1 MINILLIDDELLI
14 RAKIKKYII
23 EYNFEFDRIFEANNG
38 LDAFKLLSANPNISL
53 IIADINMPIMN
64 GIDFLKNI
72 RANNFQNKIIFVT
85 GFEKFEYARDSI
97 KLGVYDYL
105 LKPINRSELYCVL
118 KSLGFINKNQNKN
131 SNKNNFNTKTNSTI
145 ELSSTIK
152 TSLTNSNLIVENII
166 SFIDI
171 NYSNKEINLNFLSK
185 KFFINSSYLS
195 TMFKKATNKT
205 LIEYISEKRIDK
217 AKNLLKCNEIK
228 ISQIHELIGY
238 NDYYYFSKNF
248 KKHTG
253 LSPLKYRQQ
262 YNIEQIKIDC

>member
-1 MINILLIDDELLI
+1 MINILLIDDEILI
-14 RAKIKKYII
+14 RTKIKKYLI
-23 EYNFEFDRIFEANNG
+23 EYDFQFDRIFESNNG
-38 LDAFKLLSANPNISL
+38 LEAFKLLSNNPNISL

-72 RANNFQNKIIFVT
+72 RSNNFQNKIIFVT
-85 GFEKFEYARDSI
+85 GFEKFEYARESI

-105 LKPINRSELYCVL
+105 LKPINRSELYSVL
-118 KSLGFINKNQNKN
+118 KSLGFINQSKI
-131 SNKNNFNTKTNSTI
+131 SNKNIFTTQTDSTTK
-145 ELSSTIK
+145 LSLTK
-152 TSLTNSNLIVENII
+152 KETLTNSSLVISNII
-166 SFIDI
+166 FFIDT
-171 NYSNKEINLNFLSK
+171 NYSNKELSLNFLSK

-205 LIEYISEKRIDK
+205 LIEYISEKRITK

-228 ISQIHELIGY
+228 ISQIHEQVGY

-262 YNIEQIKIDC
+262 YNIEQIKIDY

>member
-1 MINILLIDDELLI
+1 MINILLIDDEMLI
-14 RAKIKKYII
+14 RSKIKKYLT
-23 EYNFEFDRIFEANNG
+23 EYDFKFDRIFEANNG
-38 LDAFKLLSANPNISL
+38 LDAFRLLSNNPNISL

-105 LKPINRSELYCVL
+105 LKPINRSELYSVL
-118 KSLGFINKNQNKN
+118 KSLGFVDHNKILNKTTNIPIESLSQLSLSPKMNLKN
-131 SNKNNFNTKTNSTI
+131 SNLVIS
-145 ELSSTIK
+145 
-152 TSLTNSNLIVENII
+152 NII
-166 SFIDI
+166 SFVDT
-171 NYSNKEINLNFLSK
+171 NYSNKEISLNFLSK
-185 KFFINSSYLS
+185 KFFMNSSYLS
-195 TMFKKATNKT
+195 TMFKKTTNKT

-217 AKNLLKCNEIK
+217 AKTLLKCNEIK
-228 ISQIHELIGY
+228 ISQIHEQIGY